1 MKIRICGSMN
11 FYKEYERLKKELEAR
26 GHKVIIPLPDE
37 AYSKEENIKRKA
49 MEVFN
54 TDLKKS
60 DSILIMNFDKDNKIN
75 HIGVNSLMEI
85 GMAFI
90 LNKKIFLYNKIPEFC
105 REELEAIKVIELN
118 GDLDKIR

>member
-1 MKIRICGSMN
+1 MKIRICGSMK
-11 FYKEYERLKKELEAR
+11 FYNEYERLKKELESR

-37 AYSKEENIKRKA
+37 AYSKEEDIKRKA

-54 TDLKKS
+54 TDLKQS
-60 DSILIMNFDKDNKIN
+60 DSILIMNLDKDNKIN

-105 REELEAIKVIELN
+105 REELEAIKVTELN
-118 GDLDKIR
+118 GELNKIK